1 MSTTFVKGYKIQ
13 ILHEEELKTDL
24 NNGIHEGMRLRL
36 VADDADPVCAA
47 AWARPRV
54 RRHQVPALA
63 IQQHYSYLFTCDLY
77 GPVRNVLDACRS
89 ITRASGRGL
98 GGL

>member
-54 RRHQVPALA
+54 RRHQVPTLTV
-63 IQQHYSYLFTCDLY
+63 QQQSTADPESNEQIEWY
-77 GPVRNVLDACRS
+77 PP
-89 ITRASGRGL
+89 
-98 GGL
+98 